1 MIKKNQNSQSR
12 VVRSRNN
19 DWAIRQK
26 RADTLVKTIE
36 KTYWKDL
43 WVRSDKKLWNYLKDK
58 WYDSLS
64 KLMKSI

>member
-1 MIKKNQNSQSR
+1 MTKTAPKTIT
-12 VVRSRNN
+12 RSRGD

-43 WVRSDKKLWNYLKDK
+43 WVRSDKKLWNYLKEK

-64 KLMKSI
+64 KLIKSI

>member
-1 MIKKNQNSQSR
+1 MIKQTQSKQTE
-12 VVRSRNN
+12 VIRSRNS
-19 DWAIRQK
+19 DWALRQK

-36 KTYWKDL
+36 KTYGKDL
-43 WVRSDKKLWNYLKDK
+43 WVRSDKKLWNYLKEK

>member
-1 MIKKNQNSQSR
+1 MIKKNQNSQPR

-19 DWAIRQK
+19 DWVIRQK